1 MNPASNSGSELVD
14 TLNRCAKG
22 LLKQPT
28 ESINGGMKTFYQLL
42 GVALLAVTTNN
53 FVWFALTFWAFL
65 TTKSVI
71 STSVMAGI
79 FLVLTA
85 ISGFWFGSLVDH
97 HRKKHAM
104 LGSSV
109 ATLILFLI
117 GLALFHT
124 APASAWGSVSSA
136 TLWIFVVILLSG
148 TLAGTIYNIAIPTL
162 VALIVPE
169 DRRDRAN
176 GMFGTTIGIAFG
188 ITSVASGISLAF
200 GGMGFVLLAAAIA
213 TLLAIVMLAL
223 IPIPEREIIRAG
235 AGTVPQTVA
244 LPEGTRK
251 EETAE
256 YPPQLGSTE
265 TGKGIDIRGTIRA
278 VAAVPGLF
286 ALIFFTTFNNFLGGV
301 FFALMDAYGLS
312 LVSVEVWGTLW
323 GILSLSFIL
332 GGLYISKKGLGKN
345 PLRVLF
351 RNNIITWTVC
361 VFFTIQ
367 PSITLLAVGT
377 FVWMF
382 FIPFTEAIEQTIF
395 QKVVPPERLGR
406 VFGFAHSIEQ
416 AASPITAFLIGPIAQ
431 LIFIPFMTTGAGVEL
446 IGMWFGTGI
455 GRGIALVF
463 MTAGAVG
470 LAVTLVAM
478 RSKAY
483 LLLAERF
490 RREPT

>member
-1 MNPASNSGSELVD
+1 
-14 TLNRCAKG
+14 
-22 LLKQPT
+22 
-28 ESINGGMKTFYQLL
+28 MKTFYQLL
-42 GVALLAVTTNN
+42 GVALLVVTTNN

-85 ISGFWFGSLVDH
+85 ISGFWFGSVVDH
-97 HRKKHAM
+97 HKKKHAM
-104 LGSSV
+104 LGSSI

-117 GLALFHT
+117 GLAIFHT
-124 APASAWGSVSSA
+124 TPASALASVASVM
-136 TLWIFVVILLSG
+136 LWVFVVILLSG
-148 TLAGTIYNIAIPTL
+148 TLVGTIYNIAIPTL

-188 ITSVASGISLAF
+188 ITSVASGMSLAF
-200 GGMGFVLLAAAIA
+200 GGMAFVLLAAVIA
-213 TLLAIVMLAL
+213 TVLAIVVLAL
-223 IPIPEREIIRAG
+223 VPIAEKEIIHAVE
-235 AGTVPQTVA
+235 APVPQTRA
-244 LPEGTRK
+244 LPEARRPNQAP
-251 EETAE
+251 AE
-256 YPPQLGSTE
+256 DPLAPSE
-265 TGKGIDIRGTIRA
+265 ASKRIDIRGTIRA
-278 VAAVPGLF
+278 VRAVPGLF

-323 GILSLSFIL
+323 GVLSLSFIL
-332 GGLYISKKGLGKN
+332 GGLYISKKGLGAN

-351 RNNIITWTVC
+351 RNNVITWMVC
-361 VFFTIQ
+361 IFFTIQ
-367 PSITLLAVGT
+367 PSITLLAIGT

-406 VFGFAHSIEQ
+406 VFGFAHSMEQ
-416 AASPITAFLIGPIAQ
+416 AASPVTAFLIGPIAQ

-446 IGMWFGTGI
+446 IGSWFGTGI

-463 MTAGAVG
+463 MTAGTVG
-470 LAVTLVAM
+470 LAVTLGAM

-483 LLLAERF
+483 ALLAERF
-490 RREPT
+490 RGERAVPYPEVHP